1 MLFYSPVQQLPSVT
15 TNPYPS
21 YGNTYQPYSSN
32 VPVSV
37 DNEID
42 SARALHLG
50 ITITSIFV
58 PFLIYLIGFP
68 FCYVKL
74 RDLTD
79 RSNHPNIHELLRSY
93 MGVGWFTWILHFACF
108 IVSTVSWIP
117 QCWYA
122 YETSDNG
129 YYYHFYQC
137 SSISGL
143 ISIWTIVPLTVIF
156 TIVTTSLGAVLVNK
170 LAESKNPYQT
180 F

>member
-1 MLFYSPVQQLPSVT
+1 
-15 TNPYPS
+15 
-21 YGNTYQPYSSN
+21 
-32 VPVSV
+32 V
-37 DNEID
+37 DSEID

-58 PFLIYLIGFP
+58 PTLIYLIGFP

-93 MGVGWFTWILHFACF
+93 IGVGWFTWILHFASF
-108 IVSTVSWIP
+108 IVATVAWIP
-117 QCWYA
+117 YCWVS
-122 YETSDNG
+122 ETVYNGG
-129 YYYHFYQC
+129 YYYNYNEC
-137 SSISGL
+137 SWLSGL
-143 ISIWTIVPLTVIF
+143 ISVWVVIPLTMF
-156 TIVTTSLGAVLVNK
+156 LTIVTASLGGVLVNK